1 MSLQGWNDRADEL
14 ALECLAE
21 GTSSSWARLCSY
33 CLRMGFFE
41 KVTAHCSQI
50 VCAMI
55 NRDGYGCNPNDVAE
69 NVEDTVAAGW
79 CDKYFDGVF
88 TDIDPDER
96 EELLSFNEKL
106 TDSSKGKLAP
116 VQRDLAK
123 FQTLAGS
130 HTNQGHRQM
139 YNKMYVY
146 RRVFHF
152 PGFHLGYLG
161 LGPT

>member
-1 MSLQGWNDRADEL
+1 MSLQGWSDRADEL

-139 YNKMYVY
+139 HKKIYVY
-146 RRVFHF
+146 RTCFQFF
-152 PGFHLGYLG
+152 PDFN
-161 LGPT
+161 